1 MKIFS
6 RRLQSLREEL
16 PTKLATFAVKPF
28 EFTIA
33 SAFSITGS
41 TIAPFLFV

>member
-6 RRLQSLREEL
+6 RRLLSLREEL
-16 PTKLATFAVKPF
+16 PTKLAAFAVKPF

-33 SAFSITGS
+33 FAFAIIAS
-41 TIAPFLFV
+41 TIAPFLFA

>member
-1 MKIFS
+1 MKIFY
-6 RRLQSLREEL
+6 RRLQSLKVEL

-33 SAFSITGS
+33 SAFSIIAS
-41 TIAPFLFV
+41 TITPFLFV